1 MQLLKFDWNPI
12 TGIDIIGNFKLHFY
26 SLMWVVAFI
35 LGWYIMK
42 RIFTKEKVSLNY
54 LDPLFIYTV
63 LATMLGARL
72 GHVLFYQSELI
83 SDDFFSIFLP
93 FKFKG
98 GFEFTGFQGLA
109 SHGAA
114 IGIIIGMY
122 LYRRKYKYKSVLWIL
137 DRIVIT
143 VASGAVFIRIG
154 NFINSEII
162 GQITD
167 SNLGVR
173 FIQDQYYKSEIV
185 QRTGIKD
192 VKKAYA
198 AVTENPQ
205 FSDLLEAV
213 PYRHP
218 SQLYESFCYI
228 FVFLILWYF
237 YSKTT
242 KKEQSGFL
250 FGLFLVLLW
259 TIRFFIEF
267 TKEPQGEEYINWAG
281 LNTGQWLSI
290 PFVLIGFYFMFIYK
304 APSAQANS
312 KK

>member
-12 TGIDIIGNFKLHFY
+12 TGIDIVGNFKLHFY

-42 RIFTKEKVSLNY
+42 RIFTKEKISLDY

-83 SDDFFSIFLP
+83 SQDFFSIFLP

-122 LYRRKYKYKSVLWIL
+122 LYRRKYKYKSILWIL
-137 DRIVIT
+137 DRIVIP
-143 VASGAVFIRIG
+143 VASGAIFIRIG

-162 GQITD
+162 GKASGD
-167 SNLGVR
+167 FSLGVR
-173 FIQDQYYKSEIV
+173 FIQDQYYKREIV

-192 VKKAYA
+192 VQEAYN

-205 FSDLLEAV
+205 FQNLLEAV

-228 FVFLILWYF
+228 FVFLILGYF

-242 KKEQSGFL
+242 KKDQPGFL

-267 TKEPQGEEYINWAG
+267 TKEPQGEEYINWFS

-290 PFVLIGFYFMFIYK
+290 PFVLIGLYFMFVYK
-304 APSAQANS
+304 PKSFA
-312 KK
+312 K

>member
-1 MQLLKFDWNPI
+1 MYLLKFDWNPI

-26 SLMWVVAFI
+26 SLMWVIAFV

-42 RIFTKEKVSLNY
+42 RIFTKEKVSLEY

-63 LATMLGARL
+63 LATMIGARL

-83 SDDFFSIFLP
+83 SQDFFSIFLP

-122 LYRRKYKYKSVLWIL
+122 LYRKKYNYKSLLWIL
-137 DRIVIT
+137 DRVVIS
-143 VASGAVFIRIG
+143 VASGAIFIRIG

-162 GQITD
+162 GKVTD
-167 SNLGVR
+167 SSFGVR
-173 FIQDQYYKSEIV
+173 FIQDEYYKNQIV
-185 QRTGIKD
+185 QLTGIND
-192 VKKAYA
+192 VQKAYN
-198 AVTENPQ
+198 AVTNNPQ
-205 FSDLLEAV
+205 FVELLNAV

-218 SQLYESFCYI
+218 AQLYESFCYI
-228 FVFLILWYF
+228 FVFLMLWYF

-242 KKEQSGFL
+242 KRDQTGFL
-250 FGLFLVLLW
+250 FGLFLILLW
-259 TIRFFIEF
+259 TVRFFVEF
-267 TKEPQGEEYINWAG
+267 VKEPQGEEYINWFG

-290 PFVLIGFYFMFIYK
+290 PFIGIGLYFMFVYK
-304 APSAQANS
+304 PKTAV
-312 KK
+312 K

>member
-1 MQLLKFDWNPI
+1 MHLLKFDWNPI
-12 TGIDIIGNFKLHFY
+12 TGIDIVGNFKLHFY
-26 SLMWVVAFI
+26 SVMWIVAFI

-42 RIFTKEKVSLNY
+42 RIFTKEKVSLDY

-83 SDDFFSIFLP
+83 TEDFLSIFLP
-93 FKFKG
+93 IRTKPS
-98 GFEFTGFQGLA
+98 FEFTGFQGLA

-122 LYRRKYKYKSVLWIL
+122 LYRKKYTYKSILWIL
-137 DRIVIT
+137 DRIVIP
-143 VASGAVFIRIG
+143 VASGAIFIRIG

-162 GQITD
+162 GKA
-167 SNLGVR
+167 SGEFPLGVR

-192 VKKAYA
+192 VQKAYN

-205 FSDLLEAV
+205 FQNLLDAV

-237 YSKTT
+237 YSKTA
-242 KKEQSGFL
+242 KKDQPGFL
-250 FGLFLVLLW
+250 FGLFLILLW

-267 TKEPQGEEYINWAG
+267 TKEPQGDEYINWLN

-290 PFVLIGFYFMFIYK
+290 PFILIGLYFMFMYK
-304 APSAQANS
+304 PKTAS
-312 KK
+312 K

>member
-1 MQLLKFDWNPI
+1 MQLLKLDWNPI
-12 TGIDIIGNFKLHFY
+12 TGIDIVGNFKLHFY
-26 SLMWVVAFI
+26 SLMWVIAFI

-42 RIFTKEKVSLNY
+42 RIFTKEKVSLEY

-83 SDDFFSIFLP
+83 SEDFFSIFLP

-122 LYRRKYKYKSVLWIL
+122 LYRRKYKYKSMLWIL
-137 DRIVIT
+137 DRVVIS

-162 GQITD
+162 GKVTD
-167 SNLGVR
+167 SSLGVR
-173 FIQDQYYKSEIV
+173 FIQDYYNKYEVVRI
-185 QRTGIKD
+185 TGIKNIQ
-192 VKKAYA
+192 KAYDA
-198 AVTENPQ
+198 IASNQE
-205 FSDLLEAV
+205 LLDAV

-228 FVFLILWYF
+228 FVFLILFYF

-242 KKEQSGFL
+242 KKDQPGFL
-250 FGLFLVLLW
+250 FGLFLILLW
-259 TIRFFIEF
+259 SIRFFIEF
-267 TKEPQGEEYINWAG
+267 TKEPQGEEYINWSG

-290 PFVLIGFYFMFIYK
+290 PFILIGLYFMFVYK
-304 APSAQANS
+304 PKSTV
-312 KK
+312 K

>member
-1 MQLLKFDWNPI
+1 MSLLKFDWNPI
-12 TGIDIIGNFKLHFY
+12 TGIDIAGIFKLHFY
-26 SLMWVVAFI
+26 SLMWIVAFVI
-35 LGWYIMK
+35 GLYIMK
-42 RIFTKEKVSLNY
+42 RIFTKEKVSLEY

-83 SDDFFSIFLP
+83 SEDFFSIFLP

-114 IGIIIGMY
+114 IGIIIAMY
-122 LYRRKYKYKSVLWIL
+122 LYRKKYKYKSLLWVL
-137 DRIVIT
+137 DRVVIS

-162 GQITD
+162 GKVTD
-167 SNLGVR
+167 SSLGVR
-173 FIQDQYYKSEIV
+173 FIQDYYYKSQIT
-185 QRTGIKD
+185 RLTGIKD
-192 VKKAYA
+192 VQKAYN

-205 FSDLLEAV
+205 FAELLEKV

-218 SQLYESFCYI
+218 SQLYESFSYI
-228 FVFLILWYF
+228 FVFLILWYV

-242 KKEQSGFL
+242 KKDQAGFL
-250 FGLFLVLLW
+250 FGLFLILLW
-259 TIRFFIEF
+259 TVRFFVEF
-267 TKEPQGEEYINWAG
+267 VKEPQGDEYINWLN

-290 PFVLIGFYFMFIYK
+290 PFILIGLYFMFVYK
-304 APSAQANS
+304 S
-312 KK
+312 KVNTK

>member
-1 MQLLKFDWNPI
+1 MHILKFDWNP
-12 TGIDIIGNFKLHFY
+12 TTAIDIIGNFKLHFY
-26 SLMWVVAFI
+26 SLMWVVAFL
-35 LGWYIMK
+35 LGWQIMK
-42 RIFTKEKVSLNY
+42 RIFIKEKVSLEY

-83 SDDFFSIFLP
+83 SEDFFSIFLP

-122 LYRRKYKYKSVLWIL
+122 LYRKKYNYKSVLWIL
-137 DRIVIT
+137 DRVVIT
-143 VASGAVFIRIG
+143 VASGAIFIRIG

-162 GQITD
+162 GKESGD
-167 SNLGVR
+167 FPLGVR
-173 FIQDQYYKSEIV
+173 FIQEYYNKYEAV
-185 QRTGIKD
+185 RATGIED
-192 VKKAYA
+192 VKKAYNA
-198 AVTENPQ
+198 IAETPQ
-205 FSDLLEAV
+205 FANLLNEV

-218 SQLYESFCYI
+218 AQLYESFCYI

-237 YSKTT
+237 YTKTP
-242 KKEQSGFL
+242 KKDQTGFL

-259 TIRFFIEF
+259 TIRFFVEFLKEAQNIERAEW
-267 TKEPQGEEYINWAG
+267 T

-290 PFVLIGFYFMFIYK
+290 PFVIIGFYFMFFYK
-304 APSAQANS
+304 PKTSV
-312 KK
+312 K

>member
-1 MQLLKFDWNPI
+1 MYLLKFDWNPI

-26 SLMWVVAFI
+26 SLMWVIAFV

-42 RIFTKEKVSLNY
+42 RIFTKEKVSLEY

-63 LATMLGARL
+63 LATMIGARL

-83 SDDFFSIFLP
+83 SQDFFSIFLP

-122 LYRRKYKYKSVLWIL
+122 LYRKKYNYKSLLWIL
-137 DRIVIT
+137 DRVVIS
-143 VASGAVFIRIG
+143 VALGAIFIRIG

-162 GQITD
+162 GKVTD
-167 SNLGVR
+167 SSFGVR
-173 FIQDQYYKSEIV
+173 FIQDEYYKNQIV
-185 QRTGIKD
+185 QLTGIND
-192 VKKAYA
+192 VQKAYN
-198 AVTENPQ
+198 AVTNNPQ
-205 FSDLLEAV
+205 FVELLNAV

-218 SQLYESFCYI
+218 AQLYESFCYI
-228 FVFLILWYF
+228 FVFLMLWYF

-242 KKEQSGFL
+242 KRDQTGFL
-250 FGLFLVLLW
+250 FGLFLILLW
-259 TIRFFIEF
+259 TVRFFVEF
-267 TKEPQGEEYINWAG
+267 VKEPQGEEYINWLG

-290 PFVLIGFYFMFIYK
+290 PFIGIGLYFMFVYK
-304 APSAQANS
+304 PKTAV
-312 KK
+312 K

>member
-1 MQLLKFDWNPI
+1 MQALKFDWNPI
-12 TGIDIIGNFKLHFY
+12 TGIDIVGNFKLHFY
-26 SLMWVVAFI
+26 SVMWIVAFI

-42 RIFTKEKVSLNY
+42 RIFTKEKISLDY

-83 SDDFFSIFLP
+83 SEDFFSIFLP

-122 LYRRKYKYKSVLWIL
+122 LYRRKYTYKSILWIL
-137 DRIVIT
+137 DRIVIP
-143 VASGAVFIRIG
+143 VSSGAIFIRIG

-162 GQITD
+162 GKASGD
-167 SNLGVR
+167 FPLGVR

-192 VKKAYA
+192 VQKAYN
-198 AVTENPQ
+198 AVTENSQ
-205 FSDLLEAV
+205 FQNLLEAV

-242 KKEQSGFL
+242 KKDQPGFL

-259 TIRFFIEF
+259 SIRFFIEF
-267 TKEPQGEEYINWAG
+267 TKEPQGDEYINWFN

-290 PFVLIGFYFMFIYK
+290 PFVLIGLYFMFVYK
-304 APSAQANS
+304 SKNAN
-312 KK
+312 K

>member
-1 MQLLKFDWNPI
+1 
-12 TGIDIIGNFKLHFY
+12 
-26 SLMWVVAFI
+26 
-35 LGWYIMK
+35 MK
-42 RIFTKEKVSLNY
+42 RIFTKEKISLDY

-83 SDDFFSIFLP
+83 TQDFFSIFLP

-122 LYRRKYKYKSVLWIL
+122 LYRRKYKYKSLLWIL
-137 DRIVIT
+137 DRVVIS

-162 GQITD
+162 GKESGD
-167 SNLGVR
+167 FPLGVR
-173 FIQDQYYKSEIV
+173 FIQDYYNKYDAMRIAGTKNV
-185 QRTGIKD
+185 Q
-192 VKKAYA
+192 KAYDAIA
-198 AVTENPQ
+198 ANPELVEQ
-205 FSDLLEAV
+205 V

-218 SQLYESFCYI
+218 AQLYESFCYI

-237 YSKTT
+237 YSKTS
-242 KKEQSGFL
+242 KKDQTGFL
-250 FGLFLVLLW
+250 FGLFLILLW
-259 TIRFFIEF
+259 TIRFFVEF
-267 TKEPQGEEYINWAG
+267 VKEPQGDEYINWFG

-290 PFVLIGFYFMFIYK
+290 PFILIGLYFMFVYK
-304 APSAQANS
+304 PKNTVN
-312 KK
+312 

>member
-1 MQLLKFDWNPI
+1 MYLLKIDWNPI

-26 SLMWVVAFI
+26 SLMWVTAFVI
-35 LGWYIMK
+35 GWYIMK
-42 RIFTKEKVSLNY
+42 RIFTKEKVSLEY

-63 LATMLGARL
+63 VATMLGARL

-83 SDDFFSIFLP
+83 SEDFFSIFLP
-93 FKFKG
+93 FRFKG
-98 GFEFTGFQGLA
+98 GIEFTGFQGLA

-122 LYRRKYKYKSVLWIL
+122 LYRKKYNYKSLLWIL
-137 DRIVIT
+137 DRVVIS
-143 VASGAVFIRIG
+143 VASGAIFIRIG

-162 GQITD
+162 GKITD
-167 SNLGVR
+167 SSFGVR
-173 FIQDQYYKSEIV
+173 FIQDEYYKNQIV
-185 QRTGIKD
+185 QLTGIND

-198 AVTENPQ
+198 AVTDNPQ
-205 FSDLLEAV
+205 FSELLNAV

-218 SQLYESFCYI
+218 AQLYESFSYI

-242 KKEQSGFL
+242 KKNQTGFL
-250 FGLFLVLLW
+250 FGLFLILLW
-259 TIRFFIEF
+259 TVRFFVEF
-267 TKEPQGEEYINWAG
+267 VKEPQGDEYINWFG

-290 PFVLIGFYFMFIYK
+290 PFIIIGLYFMFVHKPKIEVK
-304 APSAQANS
+304 
-312 KK
+312 

>member
-1 MQLLKFDWNPI
+1 MYLLQFDWNPI

-26 SLMWVVAFI
+26 SVMWIIAFL

-42 RIFTKEKVSLNY
+42 RIFTKEKVNLEY

-83 SDDFFSIFLP
+83 SQDFFSIFLP
-93 FKFKG
+93 FRFKPE
-98 GFEFTGFQGLA
+98 FEFTGFQGLA

-122 LYRRKYKYKSVLWIL
+122 LYRRKYKYKSMMWIL
-137 DRIVIT
+137 DRVVIP

-162 GQITD
+162 GKITD

-173 FIQDQYYKSEIV
+173 FVQDFYGKRQIV
-185 QRTGIKD
+185 AETGIQNYKE
-192 VKKAYA
+192 AYA
-198 AVTENPQ
+198 AVTDNPQ
-205 FSDLLEAV
+205 FQYLLDAI

-218 SQLYESFCYI
+218 AQLYESFCYI
-228 FVFLILWYF
+228 FVFLILWF
-237 YSKTT
+237 VYSKT
-242 KKEQSGFL
+242 KKRDQQGYL

-259 TIRFFIEF
+259 TIRFFVEF
-267 TKEPQGEEYINWAG
+267 VKESQGDEYITMSG
-281 LNTGQWLSI
+281 LNTGQMLSI
-290 PFVLIGFYFMFIYK
+290 PFVLIGLYFMFFYK
-304 APSAQANS
+304 PIPVKS
-312 KK
+312 

>member
-1 MQLLKFDWNPI
+1 MYLLKFDWNPI
-12 TGIDIIGNFKLHFY
+12 TGIDIFGNFKLHFY
-26 SLMWVVAFI
+26 SLMWVVAFS

-42 RIFTKEKVSLNY
+42 RIFTKEKVSLDY

-83 SDDFFSIFLP
+83 SQDFFSIFLP

-122 LYRRKYKYKSVLWIL
+122 LYRKKYNYKPILWIL
-137 DRIVIT
+137 DRIVIP
-143 VASGAVFIRIG
+143 VASGAIFIRIG

-162 GQITD
+162 GKITD
-167 SNLGVR
+167 SDFGVR
-173 FIQDQYYKSEIV
+173 FIQDQYYKNEII
-185 QRTGIKD
+185 QRTGISD
-192 VKKAYA
+192 VQKAYN

-205 FSDLLEAV
+205 FQNLLEAV

-218 SQLYESFCYI
+218 AQLYESMCYI
-228 FVFLILWYF
+228 FVFLILLFF

-242 KKEQSGFL
+242 KKDQPGFL
-250 FGLFLVLLW
+250 FGLFLMLLW
-259 TIRFFIEF
+259 TVRFFVEF
-267 TKEPQGEEYINWAG
+267 VKEPQGDEYINWFG

-290 PFVLIGFYFMFIYK
+290 PFVLVGLYFMFVYK
-304 APSAQANS
+304 S
-312 KK
+312 KNTVK

>member
-1 MQLLKFDWNPI
+1 MQVLKFDWNPL

-26 SLMWVVAFI
+26 SLMWVIAFI
-35 LGWYIMK
+35 IGWYIMK
-42 RIFTKEKVSLNY
+42 RIFTKEKVSLDY

-83 SDDFFSIFLP
+83 SEDFFSIFLP

-114 IGIIIGMY
+114 IGIIVGMY
-122 LYRRKYKYKSVLWIL
+122 LYRKKYTYKSLLWIL

-162 GQITD
+162 GKVTD
-167 SNLGVR
+167 SNFGVR
-173 FIQDQYYKSEIV
+173 FIQDQYYKREIV
-185 QRTGIKD
+185 QRTGIND
-192 VKKAYA
+192 VQKAYS
-198 AVTENPQ
+198 AVTDNAQ
-205 FSDLLEAV
+205 FQNLLEAV

-228 FVFLILWYF
+228 FVFLILLYF
-237 YSKTT
+237 YTKTSK
-242 KKEQSGFL
+242 KDQPGFL

-259 TIRFFIEF
+259 SIRFFIEF
-267 TKEPQGEEYINWAG
+267 TKEPQGEEYINWFG

-290 PFVLIGFYFMFIYK
+290 PFVLIGLYFMFVYK
-304 APSAQANS
+304 PKTAV
-312 KK
+312 K

>member
-1 MQLLKFDWNPI
+1 MQLLKLDWNPI
-12 TGIDIIGNFKLHFY
+12 TGIDIFGILKLHFY
-26 SLMWVVAFI
+26 SLMWVIAFI

-42 RIFTKEKVSLNY
+42 RIFTKEKVSLEY

-83 SDDFFSIFLP
+83 SEDFFSIFLP

-122 LYRRKYKYKSVLWIL
+122 LYRRKYKYKSLLWIL
-137 DRIVIT
+137 DRVVIS

-162 GQITD
+162 GKVTD
-167 SNLGVR
+167 SALGVR
-173 FIQDQYYKSEIV
+173 FIQDYYYKSQIT
-185 QRTGIKD
+185 QLTGIKD
-192 VKKAYA
+192 VQKAYN
-198 AVTENPQ
+198 AVTDNSQ
-205 FSDLLEAV
+205 FQNLLEAV

-218 SQLYESFCYI
+218 AQLYESFCYI

-237 YSKTT
+237 YSKTS
-242 KKEQSGFL
+242 KGNQSGFL
-250 FGLFLVLLW
+250 FGLFLILLW
-259 TIRFFIEF
+259 TIRFFVEF
-267 TKEPQGEEYINWAG
+267 AKEPQGDEYINWFG

-290 PFVLIGFYFMFIYK
+290 PFILIGLYFMFVYK
-304 APSAQANS
+304 PKSAL
-312 KK
+312 K

>member
-1 MQLLKFDWNPI
+1 MHALKFDWNPV
-12 TGIDIIGNFKLHFY
+12 TGLDIVGNFKLHFY
-26 SLMWVVAFI
+26 SLMWVIAFI
-35 LGWYIMK
+35 LGWHIMK
-42 RIFTKEKVSLNY
+42 RIFTKEKVSLDY

-83 SDDFFSIFLP
+83 SEDFFSIFLP

-137 DRIVIT
+137 DRIVIP

-162 GQITD
+162 GKITD
-167 SNLGVR
+167 SNFGVR

-192 VKKAYA
+192 VQKAYN
-198 AVTENPQ
+198 AVTDAPQ
-205 FSDLLEAV
+205 FQNLLEAV

-237 YSKTT
+237 YSKTPKRDQT
-242 KKEQSGFL
+242 GFL

-259 TIRFFIEF
+259 TVRFFIEF
-267 TKEPQGEEYINWAG
+267 TKEPQNIERGDWV

-290 PFVLIGFYFMFIYK
+290 PFVLIGFYFMFVFK
-304 APSAQANS
+304 PKTAV
-312 KK
+312 K

>member
-1 MQLLKFDWNPI
+1 MQLLKFNWNPI
-12 TGIDIIGNFKLHFY
+12 TGIDIIGNFKIHFY

-35 LGWYIMK
+35 IGWYIMK
-42 RIFTKEKVSLNY
+42 RIFTKEKVSLVN
-54 LDPLFIYTV
+54 LDPLFMYTV
-63 LATMLGARL
+63 LSTMLGARL

-83 SDDFFSIFLP
+83 QEDFFSIFLP
-93 FKFKG
+93 FSFKN

-122 LYRRKYKYKSVLWIL
+122 LYRRKYNYKSILWIL

-143 VASGAVFIRIG
+143 VASGAIFIRIG

-162 GQITD
+162 GKITD
-167 SNLGVR
+167 SSFGVR
-173 FIQDQYYKSEIV
+173 FIQDQYYKSQIV
-185 QRTGIKD
+185 KLTGIND
-192 VKKAYA
+192 SGEAYR
-198 AVTENPQ
+198 AVTQNAQ
-205 FSDLLEAV
+205 FQNLLEAV

-228 FVFLILWYF
+228 FVFLILLYL
-237 YSKTT
+237 YTQTT
-242 KKEQSGFL
+242 KKDQPGFL

-259 TIRFFIEF
+259 SIRFFIEF
-267 TKEPQGEEYINWAG
+267 TKEPQGEEYINWFS

-290 PFVLIGFYFMFIYK
+290 PFVLVGLYFMFVYTK
-304 APSAQANS
+304 KKSAY
-312 KK
+312 